1 MRTTFAIALLGLT
14 LNAWAASETYKIDD
28 THSFANW
35 GVRHIVGKTTGTFT
49 GVKGTLMLDPA
60 NPNTGAAN
68 VTVSLYSLESGHR
81 ARDVHLLTSDFLDAN
96 AYPEMRFV
104 ASGFRSTGKDTG
116 VMSGQLTLHGATRQ
130 IDIPYK
136 ILGTATDP
144 WGNVRT
150 AFEGR
155 FSLNRSDYGITK
167 HVDGGSGMIGNEVE
181 ITLLVE
187 ALKLGPDGQPINMK
201 AKPAAQPAAPATV
214 QPAEPAKKDDKPDL
228 KDLFKGIFN

>member
-1 MRTTFAIALLGLT
+1 MHTALAIAMLGLT
-14 LNAWAASETYKIDD
+14 LNAWAAPENYKIDD

-35 GVRHIVGKTTGTFT
+35 GIRHIVGQTTGTFT

-60 NPNTGAAN
+60 NPNAGAAN
-68 VTVSLYSLESGHR
+68 VTISLYSLQSGHR
-81 ARDVHLLTSDFLDAN
+81 ERDIHLLTSDFLDAN
-96 AYPEMRFV
+96 TYPEMRFV

-116 VMSGQLTLHGATRQ
+116 VMRGQLTLHGATRQ
-130 IDIPYK
+130 VDIPYK
-136 ILGTATDP
+136 SLGTATDP
-144 WGNVRT
+144 WGNLRT

-167 HVDGGSGMIGNEVE
+167 FVDGGSGMIGNEVD

-187 ALKLGPDGQPINMK
+187 ALKLGADGQPVNMK
-201 AKPAAQPAAPATV
+201 AQPAVQPVVAPVQPAAPAR
-214 QPAEPAKKDDKPDL
+214 QDSKPDL